1 MSGAIQMENTFH
13 SVLTFSSENLIPIM
27 IGIFCIAAILKLGS
41 YLTVKMLNG
50 FINQFE
56 INTMET
62 VTHEQRGIK
71 GNDFYDIVKKVFWK
85 SFEEHFIFKSKF
97 KRRKLDRLSSFT
109 DRALLIKEG
118 SRRLIDDTL
127 NHAKYCSDYKS
138 KPDLG
143 EIVTYLVKSNPVFK
157 KVYGIFPLETI
168 SELMIVLPNIFVVL
182 GIFGTF
188 IGIMLA
194 LPELNGMDLTNVD
207 ATKKTMDLF
216 LMKIAF
222 SMNTSILGI
231 ILSIALNLLNSF
243 FSSEL
248 IVENIKDTFKN
259 SLGLLWN
266 ESHSGKRVR
275 ARESATKKVKAS

>member
-1 MSGAIQMENTFH
+1 MSGASQTENLFH
-13 SVLTFSSENLIPIM
+13 SILVFSSENLVPIM
-27 IGIFCIAAILKLGS
+27 LGIFAIAMILKIGS
-41 YLTVKMLNG
+41 YLTVKMLNS
-50 FINQFE
+50 FINHFE
-56 INTMET
+56 VNTMET
-62 VTHEQRGIK
+62 VTHEERSAK
-71 GNDFYDIVKKVFWK
+71 GNDFYDLVKNVFWK
-85 SFEEHFIFKSKF
+85 SFEEHFIFKSRF

-127 NHAKYCSDYKS
+127 HHAKYCTDYKT

-157 KVYGIFPLETI
+157 KVYGVFPVETI
-168 SELMIVLPNIFVVL
+168 SELMLVLPNIFVVL

-194 LPELNGMDLTNVD
+194 LPELNGMDLSNVEL
-207 ATKKTMDLF
+207 TKKTMDQF

-231 ILSIALNLLNSF
+231 ILSISLNLLNSF
-243 FSSEL
+243 FSGDIIL
-248 IVENIKDTFKN
+248 DNIKDTFKN

-266 ESHSGKRVR
+266 ESHSGKKVK
-275 ARESATKKVKAS
+275 AKESKEQKVKAS